1 MTEERSRVY
10 QDPSQTLEKV
20 PPQYLLGT
28 MQKMWILLMRAH
40 CVCILV
46 SALVPTLTA
55 YTATYY
61 VATTG
66 SDSHPGTEEQ
76 PWKTIAYAVDT
87 MVAGDTTY
95 VKGGT
100 YNEGVISFRRSGTAT
115 APIRLLNNPG
125 EAPKI
130 HCIDHSLIHRVNI
143 FNAKG
148 SRFPI
153 GWITIEGFEIEH
165 CYNGIKWHNLH
176 DSVIRRNWIHDARDG
191 SGILGVGSLRVLID
205 QNIIS
210 HNAITDPTPPGGH
223 GIYINGSQITITNNL
238 IYDNRGYGIQL
249 NGSSSAAYHASK
261 FAGVD
266 FAESHNWIIANNTLA
281 YSISQAG
288 IVVWGNRC
296 NNTRIENNIFYENG
310 VTNPARSPQGIN
322 FSSTG
327 CTGIIIRNN
336 LAYATE
342 PGATSFLGPGAR
354 EWVHYTQSGNLVNLS
369 NPGFVNAPD
378 KLPMSPNFALTERS
392 PAIDK
397 GLFLTEIK
405 TAFDGTTRPHGRA
418 YDIGAYEYKAED
430 DIKSPDARQ

>member
-1 MTEERSRVY
+1 MTQLKRVIGAC
-10 QDPSQTLEKV
+10 TLA
-20 PPQYLLGT
+20 G
-28 MQKMWILLMRAH
+28 
-40 CVCILV
+40 
-46 SALVPTLTA
+46 ALFQAAAVYA
-55 YTATYY
+55 VTYY

-66 SDSHPGTEEQ
+66 TDSNPGTEER
-76 PWKTIAYAVDT
+76 PWQTIAYAVNT

-100 YNEGVISFRRSGTAT
+100 YNEGVISFKRSGTSA
-115 APIRLLNNPG
+115 APIKLLNYPG

-130 HCIDHSLIHRVNI
+130 HCIDHSLTHRINI
-143 FNAKG
+143 FNASG

-205 QNIIS
+205 RNIIN

-223 GIYINGSQITITNNL
+223 GLYINGSQITITNNL

-249 NGSSSAAYHASK
+249 NGSGSAAHNPAK

-281 YSISQAG
+281 YSITQAG

-296 NNTRIENNIFYENG
+296 NNARIENNIFYENG
-310 VTNPARSPQGIN
+310 VTSPASSPQGIN
-322 FSSTG
+322 FTSTG
-327 CTGIIIRNN
+327 CTGIAIRNN
-336 LAYATE
+336 LAYATA
-342 PGATSFLGPGAR
+342 PGAKVFLGPGAR
-354 EWVHYTQSGNLVNLS
+354 EWVHYTQSGNIVNIS
-369 NPGFVNAPD
+369 NPEFFNAPD
-378 KLPMSPNFALTERS
+378 ILSTSPNFALTEQS

-397 GLFLTEIK
+397 GLPLAETR
-405 TAFDGTTRPHGRA
+405 TAFDGTTRPQGHA
-418 YDIGAYEYKAED
+418 YDIGAYEYKTDGD
-430 DIKSPDARQ
+430 DKLPMTHQ